1 MEIINLLSD
10 KELEIIKLKLLYLLK
25 YKINKY
31 NNNLVS
37 SISYNEA
44 VNINNSNYYVIK
56 LYLSNKTIN
65 EQRDIL
71 LNNDIIDIYN
81 KSNDNI
87 IRLFNKTKLFYN
99 TIFKNNMINTK
110 NYYYN
115 STLYEGIDVFFKKYN
130 YSYDST
136 NYIITVDYNTY
147 ILRSNYLGIE
157 FINDYLI
164 KINYENIFCNKF
176 NNIDNLLIKLYSN
189 YIDLP
194 INIFEIVLTKVI
206 ILEYLNK
213 NIYKLDSNIEV
224 NILYND
230 YKNIDNYILKLN
242 KCYDKV
248 INNLKLNKDTY
259 NYLLLCKKDIINNI
273 VFHTKNNT
281 LDMIV

>member
-44 VNINNSNYYVIK
+44 VNINNSNIYVIK
-56 LYLSNKTIN
+56 LYLCDKNIN
-65 EQRDIL
+65 EQKI
-71 LNNDIIDIYN
+71 
-81 KSNDNI
+81 
-87 IRLFNKTKLFYN
+87 FYN

-115 STLYEGIDVFFKKYN
+115 STLYEGINIFFKKYN

-157 FINDYLI
+157 FINDYLS
-164 KINYENIFCNKF
+164 KINHENIFCNKF
-176 NNIDNLLIKLYSN
+176 NNIDNLLIKLYFN

-213 NIYKLDSNIEV
+213 NI
-224 NILYND
+224 
-230 YKNIDNYILKLN
+230 DNYILILN
-242 KCYDKV
+242 NCYDKV
-248 INNLKLNKDTY
+248 INNLNLNKDTY

>member
-1 MEIINLLSD
+1 MN
-10 KELEIIKLKLLYLLK
+10 K
-25 YKINKY
+25 KI
-31 NNNLVS
+31 
-37 SISYNEA
+37 
-44 VNINNSNYYVIK
+44 
-56 LYLSNKTIN
+56 
-65 EQRDIL
+65 
-71 LNNDIIDIYN
+71 
-81 KSNDNI
+81 
-87 IRLFNKTKLFYN
+87 FYN

-115 STLYEGIDVFFKKYN
+115 STLYEGINIFFKKYN

-157 FINDYLI
+157 FINDYLS
-164 KINYENIFCNKF
+164 KINHENIFCNKF
-176 NNIDNLLIKLYSN
+176 NNIDNLLIKLYFN

-213 NIYKLDSNIEV
+213 NI
-224 NILYND
+224 
-230 YKNIDNYILKLN
+230 DNYILILN
-242 KCYDKV
+242 NCYDKV
-248 INNLKLNKDTY
+248 INNLNLNKDTY

>member
-1 MEIINLLSD
+1 MEIINVLSD

-56 LYLSNKTIN
+56 LYSSNKTIN

-130 YSYDST
+130 
-136 NYIITVDYNTY
+136 
-147 ILRSNYLGIE
+147 
-157 FINDYLI
+157 
-164 KINYENIFCNKF
+164 
-176 NNIDNLLIKLYSN
+176 
-189 YIDLP
+189 
-194 INIFEIVLTKVI
+194 
-206 ILEYLNK
+206 
-213 NIYKLDSNIEV
+213 
-224 NILYND
+224 
-230 YKNIDNYILKLN
+230 
-242 KCYDKV
+242 
-248 INNLKLNKDTY
+248 
-259 NYLLLCKKDIINNI
+259 
-273 VFHTKNNT
+273 
-281 LDMIV
+281 